1 MLTQTVASQPHIL
14 HVVADDLG
22 ANDLG
27 IKNGGKTLTPTVDGL
42 INEGVDLESYY
53 TFKVCGPSR
62 TSIMTGRCPWRT
74 GYYDMIDDIDHCVD
88 KGYKML
94 PALLKEQGYSTH
106 AIGKWYEDL
115 F

>member
-1 MLTQTVASQPHIL
+1 
-14 HVVADDLG
+14 
-22 ANDLG
+22 
-27 IKNGGKTLTPTVDGL
+27 
-42 INEGVDLESYY
+42 
-53 TFKVCGPSR
+53 
-62 TSIMTGRCPWRT
+62 MTGRCPWRT